1 MLPQQQQQK
10 NNNKYKNYKI
20 EADIIS
26 DTENTENSEKSNCIR
41 LFKSSISLPIV
52 CLVDLSIINGLLNS
66 DYMKLLFPFS
76 L

>member
-26 DTENTENSEKSNCIR
+26 DTEK
-41 LFKSSISLPIV
+41 
-52 CLVDLSIINGLLNS
+52 
-66 DYMKLLFPFS
+66 Y
-76 L
+76 